1 MRDKKKRLGF
11 VLPARRNFD
20 LLSKPPDV
28 ETGEVE
34 HLKYEADNAASYE
47 SDIGYGAIKQTE
59 KPEELDMHPIVQ
71 YRWST
76 TSDVYSAWNDR
87 SVAASAN
94 SDDDRAAVTFA
105 GTRNE
110 RKTSDITDD
119 DSQGKE
125 MVALVDTD
133 SDRAL
138 SGDEDACSK
147 LWAVYIGEA
156 GKYNKDLMISWKQD
170 MEGLLIFV
178 CVYAPG
184 S

>member
-1 MRDKKKRLGF
+1 MPSSVTTLREKVCVYIRHDTAMRFTL
-11 VLPARRNFD
+11 
-20 LLSKPPDV
+20 
-28 ETGEVE
+28 
-34 HLKYEADNAASYE
+34 
-47 SDIGYGAIKQTE
+47 
-59 KPEELDMHPIVQ
+59 
-71 YRWST
+71 
-76 TSDVYSAWNDR
+76 
-87 SVAASAN
+87 
-94 SDDDRAAVTFA
+94 
-105 GTRNE
+105 
-110 RKTSDITDD
+110 
-119 DSQGKE
+119 E